1 VVIAFVTSIKLSY
14 VEPG

>member
-1 VVIAFVTSIKLSY
+1 MVLVTKAKLSY